1 MFTAIYFAL
10 VITYCVYTIC
20 ECSWAKADKKVM
32 ASLLLITSMMFI
44 WELSA

>member
-20 ECSWAKADKKVM
+20 ECGWAKTDKKVM
-32 ASLLLITSMMFI
+32 AGLLLVTSMMFI
-44 WELSA
+44 WELFA